1 MSSFIDKKITNKD
14 LDKFGIDHYSFINQI
29 FGDESL
35 RGWIMYLYPNPK
47 YILEVENANNNFD
60 SGSEHHYV
68 LNKITKEKICSVDT
82 LEIQN
87 TKTNKNDTL
96 CQSYSLL
103 YYFGL
108 IDDRIKNTFDF
119 NNQDD
124 MKNIQMKMIKMYK
137 DIINNEPIIGKL
149 KKITKINKGYEE
161 YTNIK
166 DILKPDKFYYSKWF
180 DFSTEKDPKDYNCD
194 IKNKRCKSLEIT
206 MNNDVD
212 ELLRKINETLDQ
224 WEKYGYQYFI
234 REGKITC
241 NRKTCIKRKTE
252 LEKLTEITQ
261 STNTQSTITQSPITQ
276 STNTQSPI
284 TQSTN
289 KQSLFK
295 RTRRYG
301 GKKNKKQN
309 KTKQKTNKQYKNYYP
324 K

>member
-1 MSSFIDKKITNKD
+1 MSSFIDKKITNED

-47 YILEVENANNNFD
+47 YILEVEKADGNFD
-60 SGSEHHYV
+60 RDSEHHYV
-68 LNKITKEKICSVDT
+68 FNKITEEKICSVDT

-180 DFSTEKDPKDYNCD
+180 DYSTENNTKEDPRDYNCN
-194 IKNKRCKSLEIT
+194 IENKRCKSLEIT
-206 MNNDVD
+206 MKNNVD
-212 ELLRKINETLDQ
+212 KLLRKINETLDQ

-234 REGKITC
+234 RKGTIIC

-252 LEKLTEITQ
+252 IENLIGNSSNHTQTPITQTPITQ
-261 STNTQSTITQSPITQ
+261 STNTQSTITQTPITQ
-276 STNTQSPI
+276 T
-284 TQSTN
+284 
-289 KQSLFK
+289 LK
-295 RTRRYG
+295 RTRITG

-309 KTKQKTNKQYKNYYP
+309 KTKNKQTI
-324 K
+324 